1 MTHVQEKS
9 IITNNNRRGY
19 APPLE
24 DTMKNFSLALHI
36 FAGFILILGGVAYI
50 DDNPVTILH
59 TLIGFGLSLAGIV
72 LWILGLLLG
81 SSRL

>member
-1 MTHVQEKS
+1 MV
-9 IITNNNRRGY
+9 
-19 APPLE
+19 
-24 DTMKNFSLALHI
+24 
-36 FAGFILILGGVAYI
+36 LGGVGYI

-59 TLIGFGLSLAGIV
+59 TLIGFGLSLAGIA